1 MKHLKTV
8 EIASGLAA
16 YPYLTTAQSAAI
28 VSHEINWRK
37 IDFVDANITSS
48 SKYEN
53 NHTLYT
59 HKLSLNVGDS
69 ETQTIPDTPIFRIT
83 DTSGNRFLVGNGR
96 RPWPIPTPAATAGHK
111 GDTDAKQTVDITLTC
126 HYDLFKL
133 LN

>member
-16 YPYLTTAQSAAI
+16 YPYLTTCHSAAI
-28 VSHEINWRK
+28 VSDNINWRK
-37 IDFVDANITSS
+37 IQFVDANITTT

-53 NHTLYT
+53 NHTLFT
-59 HKLSLNVGDS
+59 HKLSITVDNN
-69 ETQTIPDTPIFRIT
+69 ETQATPDTPIFRIT
-83 DTSGNRFLVGNGR
+83 DTYGNKYLVGNGC
-96 RPWPIPTPAATAGHK
+96 RPWPIQAPAATAGHK
-111 GDTDAKQTVDITLTC
+111 GDTDTKQTLDITLTC